1 SMPSDDI
8 THPIPDLTGYITEGQ
23 VVLGRDLFRQGVYPP
38 INILMSLSRL
48 MKDGIGEGST
58 RADHSEVSNQVYD
71 AYSRAQE
78 VRALA
83 GIVGKAGLTEID
95 LKYMDVG
102 DVFEKEFLTQA
113 TDENRT
119 IEETLNLLWKIVSKL
134 PKNEIT
140 KIKDK
145 YIDQYY
151 QGK

>member
-1 SMPSDDI
+1 
-8 THPIPDLTGYITEGQ
+8 
-23 VVLGRDLFRQGVYPP
+23 
-38 INILMSLSRL
+38 MSLSRL

-58 RADHSEVSNQVYD
+58 RADHGEISNQVYD

-119 IEETLNLLWKIVSKL
+119 IEETLGILWKIVSKL

-145 YIDQYY
+145 YIEQYY
-151 QGK
+151 QEE

>member
-1 SMPSDDI
+1 MPSDDI

-23 VVLGRDLFRQGVYPP
+23 IVLGRDLFRQGVYPP
-38 INILMSLSRL
+38 VNILMSLSRL
-48 MKDGIGEGST
+48 MKDGIGKGST
-58 RADHSEVSNQVYD
+58 REDHAEVSNQIYD

-102 DVFEKEFLTQA
+102 DAFEKEFLSQA
-113 TDENRT
+113 TDESRT
-119 IEETLNLLWKIVSKL
+119 IEETLGIMWKIVSLL

-151 QGK
+151 TGK

>member
-1 SMPSDDI
+1 
-8 THPIPDLTGYITEGQ
+8 
-23 VVLGRDLFRQGVYPP
+23 
-38 INILMSLSRL
+38 

-58 RADHSEVSNQVYD
+58 RDDHGEISNQNYD

-95 LKYMDVG
+95 LKYLELG
-102 DVFEKEFLTQA
+102 DTFEKEFLTQA

-119 IEETLNLLWKIVSKL
+119 IEETLTLMWKIVSKL

-145 YIDQYY
+145 YVEQYY
-151 QGK
+151 KEE